1 MYGGEA
7 DTRDKSDNAV
17 MVTGG
22 SVFGVDA
29 SGRPG
34 GIVNGGGGV
43 RVGQILQRNIS

>member
-7 DTRDKSDNAV
+7 ETRDKSHNAV

-34 GIVNGGGGV
+34 GIVDGGGGI
-43 RVGQILQRNIS
+43 RAGRKL